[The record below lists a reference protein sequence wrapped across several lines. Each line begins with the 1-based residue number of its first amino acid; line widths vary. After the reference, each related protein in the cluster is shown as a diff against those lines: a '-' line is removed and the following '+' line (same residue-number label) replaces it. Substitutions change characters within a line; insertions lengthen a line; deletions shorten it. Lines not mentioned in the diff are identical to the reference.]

1 MPRKH
6 LILTLWFALGIS
18 AQQIRVTD
26 GITDFQVVQ
35 RGPDET
41 ADLKFSGATAT
52 KKENGR
58 EIEARLISHGDV
70 LEKFDWTRIA
80 KVQKQ
85 KWSGEIQKV
94 PTGGPYQLQ
103 LRVKGAPLVTI
114 VDQILVGD
122 LWILAGQSN
131 MEGHGELIDVQTGIP
146 QVHSFDMADQWLL
159 AEEPL
164 HTQVSAVDRVHW
176 ALNENREP
184 ERLTGER
191 LERYIKDRKKGAGL
205 GLPFAVEM
213 YRRTGVPVGLIPC
226 AHVGT
231 TMEQWS
237 PSLKDAGGDSLYGA
251 MLRRFRAV
259 GGTVRGVLWYQGESD
274 ANPKAAPEFL
284 QRFKD
289 LAIAMREDF
298 NAPTMGIYYVQIGR
312 HVSDSNAAEWNQV
325 QAAQLKAES
334 EIRHAGMV
342 ASVDCTLDD
351 PIHVSTES
359 LKRLG
364 HRLADR
370 VCHDLFPKIKN
381 YGALEPGPRPES
393 VRYEN
398 GVVKVAFAGVNG
410 KLESDGRLDGF
421 SIHNDKGETVPLI
434 YKAAIDAS
442 ENAVLLYVGGKLP
455 ESATLWYGF
464 GNDPYCNLRDASD
477 QAAPVFGPVAIQ

>member
-1 MPRKH
+1 MPRKR
-6 LILTLWFALGIS
+6 LILALGFALEIS
-18 AQQIRVTD
+18 AQQIKITD

-41 ADLKFSGATAT
+41 ADLKFSGATAA
-52 KKENGR
+52 KKENGK
-58 EIEARLISHGDV
+58 EIEARLIVGEDV
-70 LEKFDWTRIA
+70 LERFDWMSIG
-80 KVQKQ
+80 KVRKQ
-85 KWSGEIQKV
+85 KWTGELQKV
-94 PTGGPYQLQ
+94 PVGGPYQLQ
-103 LRVKGAPLVTI
+103 VRVKGTALLTT

-131 MEGHGELIDVQTGIP
+131 MEGHGELVDVQPGIP
-146 QVHSFDMADQWLL
+146 QVHSFDMADRWLL

-164 HTQVSAVDRVHW
+164 HTQVSAADRVHW

-191 LERYIKDRKKGAGL
+191 LQKYISERRKGAGL

-237 PSLKDAGGDSLYGA
+237 PSLKDAGGDSLYGS

-259 GGTVRGVLWYQGESD
+259 GGAVRGVLWYQGESD
-274 ANPKAAPEFL
+274 ANPKGAPEFL

-289 LAIAMREDF
+289 LVIAMREDF
-298 NAPTMGIYYVQIGR
+298 NAPTIGFYYVQIGR
-312 HVSDSNAAEWNQV
+312 HISDSNVAEWNQV

-334 EIRHAGMV
+334 ELRHAAMV

-393 VRYEN
+393 VHYEN
-398 GVVKVAFAGVNG
+398 GVVKVAFSGVNG

-421 SIHNDKGETVPLI
+421 SIHDQKGEAVTLI
-434 YKAAIDAS
+434 YKAAIDVS
-442 ENAVLLYVGGKLP
+442 KNTVLLYVGNKLP